1 MKVNPHALTL
11 PITPDIGDLANS
23 VFTPFQIKPD
33 GGDATAGAVNDADPK
48 ALTRE
53 GCHALYQGATEA
65 GNLTNNCHLLRVG
78 SNDDWL

>member
-1 MKVNPHALTL
+1 
-11 PITPDIGDLANS
+11 
-23 VFTPFQIKPD
+23 
-33 GGDATAGAVNDADPK
+33 VNDANPK

-53 GCHALYQGATEA
+53 GCHALYQSATEA